1 MCVLLLVIIVLI
13 LLCYLIKNIKLRLI
27 KMDVE
32 RLKLENV
39 LEVQKIKE
47 YLKGDQVCLRF
58 FNTMLK
64 SLNKRINEDI
74 TSKDVLSEEEE
85 EEEPELSD
93 HESDFSETQS
103 NDI

>member
-1 MCVLLLVIIVLI
+1 MMYVLLVIIVLI
-13 LLCYLIKNIKLRLI
+13 IICYLIKNITLRLI

-47 YLKGDQVCLRF
+47 YLKNDKICLLF
-58 FNTMLK
+58 FNTMIK
-64 SLNKRINEDI
+64 SLNKRINENVDASDSI
-74 TSKDVLSEEEE
+74 SDDE

-93 HESDFSETQS
+93 HESDISFQS